1 MFRKLVSLLLLLCLF
16 TQAKLGYAQD
26 PNTTAAKVKAVFIY
40 NFTKYIEWP
49 PEYKQGNFVI
59 TIVGYPVLAEELN
72 KMAQKNKSGA
82 QPFTIQHVNSVSE
95 VGKCHILYLGPGKTS
110 GLVQAIEKVKKHSTL
125 VITEGDG
132 CTKKG
137 AAINFVF
144 HENKQKFELNKTN
157 AGNHKLLVSSNLASL
172 AIIVE

>member
-1 MFRKLVSLLLLLCLF
+1 MFKKLVSLFMLFSLLS
-16 TQAKLGYAQD
+16 QVELGYAQD
-26 PNTTAAKVKAVFIY
+26 PNTTNAKVKAVFIY

-82 QPFTIQHVNSVSE
+82 QPFTIQHVNSVNE
-95 VGKCHILYLGPGKTS
+95 VGKCHILYLGPGKTPALS
-110 GLVQAIEKVKKHSTL
+110 QAIEKVKKQSTL
-125 VITEGDG
+125 LITEGEG

-144 HENKQKFELNKTN
+144 LENKQKFELNKNN
-157 AGNHKLLVSSNLASL
+157 AGSHKLLVSSNLASL
-172 AIIVE
+172 AILVE